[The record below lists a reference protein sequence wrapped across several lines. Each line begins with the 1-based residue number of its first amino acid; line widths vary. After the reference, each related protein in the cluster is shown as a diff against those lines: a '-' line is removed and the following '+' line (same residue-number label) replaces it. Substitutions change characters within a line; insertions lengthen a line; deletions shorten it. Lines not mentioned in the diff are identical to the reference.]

1 MVMPTTTKIG
11 KKIQH
16 PENAKT
22 DVVPDAGD
30 DLKFAILS
38 AVRTTIIGT
47 MTGIPAITV
56 PCGFSTKQPV
66 LPIGVQF
73 YARPFNEME
82 LLRVA
87 YAYQSATQWH
97 QRRPPAI

>member
-1 MVMPTTTKIG
+1 MPTTTNIG
-11 KKIQH
+11 KKIQL
-16 PENAKT
+16 PEEAVT
-22 DVVPDAGD
+22 DVVPNAGIE
-30 DLKFAILS
+30 LKFAILS
-38 AVRTTIIGT
+38 AVKTTIIGT

-56 PCGFSTKQPV
+56 PCGFSTKQPI

-73 YARPFNEME
+73 YAKPFNEME

-87 YAYQSATQWH
+87 YAYESATQWH